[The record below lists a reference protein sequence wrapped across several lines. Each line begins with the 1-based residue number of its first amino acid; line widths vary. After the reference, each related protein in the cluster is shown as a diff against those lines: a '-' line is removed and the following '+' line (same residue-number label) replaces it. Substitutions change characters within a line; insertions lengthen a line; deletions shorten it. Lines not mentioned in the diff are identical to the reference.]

1 MTMVIQL
8 VKQCV
13 KQAAERA
20 TCVDS
25 SLKPIDN
32 VANSVTNRESPLHF
46 VQHIIQSG
54 YFSSNVEPVLV
65 IGPEEQLYHTF
76 EVYYR
81 RWFSNFISKMLP
93 CWLIR
98 PT

>member
-32 VANSVTNRESPLHF
+32 VCDEQRVTSSVCTAYNTEWVFLIQCRTSPGDRL
-46 VQHIIQSG
+46 VSGRTVISHI
-54 YFSSNVEPVLV
+54 
-65 IGPEEQLYHTF
+65 
-76 EVYYR
+76 
-81 RWFSNFISKMLP
+81 
-93 CWLIR
+93 
-98 PT
+98 